1 MPLNGPLF
9 VWRILIFRMSSEG
22 HFRGKILLIV
32 LLLCATLGAQTNSLA
47 SEQETHHGSDH
58 CCGLCHLGPIPILP
72 SAAVAIVA
80 PVSSA
85 VWLAPSSAPGA
96 PREVLL
102 ASAASRAPP
111 A

>member
-1 MPLNGPLF
+1 MAGPPFFAIYSQLSMP
-9 VWRILIFRMSSEG
+9 SEG
-22 HFRGKILLIV
+22 KFRGKLLLIV
-32 LLLCATLGAQTNSLA
+32 LMLCAILGAQGNALG

-58 CCGLCHLGPIPILP
+58 CCRLCHIGPIPILP

-80 PVSSA
+80 PAFSA
-85 VWLAPSSAPGA
+85 VWVPPSVGPGE

-102 ASAASRAPP
+102 AGAPSRAPP

>member
-1 MPLNGPLF
+1 
-9 VWRILIFRMSSEG
+9 MSSEG
-22 HFRGKILLIV
+22 NFRGKLLLIV

-58 CCGLCHLGPIPILP
+58 CCGLCHIGPVPILP
-72 SAAVAIVA
+72 SAAVAVVA
-80 PVSSA
+80 PILSA
-85 VWLAPSSAPGA
+85 VWVAPSSGRGA

-102 ASAASRAPP
+102 AAAPSRAPP